1 MRPPSVHAGTR
12 ERMRAFGPLPIR
24 LFAATFLVYMS
35 QDNVFSAERMDEFV
49 RFLGQF
55 GLPFPTLGAHVSVY
69 AQFAAGLLF
78 LVGLWVRPAALLMIV
93 NFLVALGLVH
103 TRAPFREALDPS
115 AMLAAALSLLLTG
128 AGALSLD
135 GWLAA
140 RRAARAAPTAGA
152 QGRALG
158 AV

>member
-1 MRPPSVHAGTR
+1 MRAPSLHPDTFDR
-12 ERMRAFGPLPIR
+12 LRAFGPLPIR

-35 QDNVFSAERMDEFV
+35 HDNVFSTARMDEFV

-55 GLPFPTLGAHVSVY
+55 GFPFPTVGAHLSVY

-78 LVGLWVRPAALLMIV
+78 LVGLWVRPAALAMIG
-93 NFLVALGLVH
+93 NFVVALLVVH

-128 AGALSLD
+128 AGALSID
-135 GWLAA
+135 AWRAA
-140 RRAARAAPTAGA
+140 RRVSRAAPAASA

>member
-1 MRPPSVHAGTR
+1 MRARSRSLDASDR
-12 ERMRAFGPLPIR
+12 LRAFGPLPLR

-35 QDNVFSAERMDEFV
+35 QDNVFDAARMDEFV

-69 AQFAAGLLF
+69 AQFGAGLLF
-78 LVGLWVRPAALLMIV
+78 VVGLWVRPAALVMIG

-115 AMLAAALSLLLTG
+115 AMLAVAVSLLLTG
-128 AGALSLD
+128 AGALSID
-135 GWLAA
+135 GWRAA
-140 RRAARAAPTAGA
+140 RRAARAAPVAGA